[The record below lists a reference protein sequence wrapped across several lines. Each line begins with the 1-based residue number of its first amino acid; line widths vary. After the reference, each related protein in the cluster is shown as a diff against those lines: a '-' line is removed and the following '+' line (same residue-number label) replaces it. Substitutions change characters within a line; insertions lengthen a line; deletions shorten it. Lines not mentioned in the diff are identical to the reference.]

1 MNKNYTGIDYFRFIA
16 ALLIIAIHTSPL
28 GSFSETG
35 DFMLTRII
43 ARVAVPFFFM
53 TSGFFLISRYAYNNS
68 KLWMFV
74 KKTALIYGV
83 AMLIYIPIN
92 IYNGYFRMDNLLPN
106 IIKDIVFDGI
116 LYHLWYLPASI
127 IGATIAWYLV
137 RKFDYGAALIM
148 TGILYF
154 IGLFGDSYYGLS
166 EKIGILDGF
175 YNLIFQI
182 SDHTRNGIFLV
193 LVLF

>member
-92 IYNGYFRMDNLLPN
+92 IYNGYF
-106 IIKDIVFDGI
+106 
-116 LYHLWYLPASI
+116 
-127 IGATIAWYLV
+127 
-137 RKFDYGAALIM
+137 
-148 TGILYF
+148 
-154 IGLFGDSYYGLS
+154 
-166 EKIGILDGF
+166 
-175 YNLIFQI
+175 
-182 SDHTRNGIFLV
+182 
-193 LVLF
+193 